1 MGEDMNALMLA
12 DFLRGVAEGEPS
24 GASGLDGLR
33 TLEVVLAA
41 YRSGEDHEPK
51 KIERRT

>member
-1 MGEDMNALMLA
+1 MNALMLA
-12 DFLRGVAEGEPS
+12 DFLRGIAEGEPS

-41 YRSGEDHEPK
+41 YRSAEDNEPK
-51 KIERRT
+51 KVERTP

>member
-1 MGEDMNALMLA
+1 MNALMLA
-12 DFLRGVAEGEPS
+12 DFLRGVAEGEPA

-41 YRSGEDHEPK
+41 YESAKSHT
-51 KIERRT
+51 RRL

>member
-1 MGEDMNALMLA
+1 MNALMLA

-41 YRSGEDHEPK
+41 YRSSKDNEPK
-51 KIERRT
+51 KVQRTP